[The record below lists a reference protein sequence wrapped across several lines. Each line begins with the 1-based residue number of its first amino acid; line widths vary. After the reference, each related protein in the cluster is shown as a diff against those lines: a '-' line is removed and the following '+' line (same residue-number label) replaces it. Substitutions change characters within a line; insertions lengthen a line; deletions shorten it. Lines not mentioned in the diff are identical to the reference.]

1 LNAREVFLKVK
12 RVYRPADTH
21 LGRDACFRSDWNV
34 VYWSDEIH
42 KLKLNKVVVKCVLVY
57 SAAIDE
63 PIEEFVR
70 NEPNRMYSN
79 KAYNP
84 AEREFEPPPVE
95 AERIG
100 SSPKGKGGK
109 SLKSA
114 KPTQPSY
121 PTYPKIEPLKTL
133 NIFAGCGGLSEG
145 LHQSGVA
152 KTY

>member
-1 LNAREVFLKVK
+1 
-12 RVYRPADTH
+12 
-21 LGRDACFRSDWNV
+21 V

-42 KLKLNKVVVKCVLVY
+42 KLKLNKVVVKCVLVC

-70 NEPNRMYSN
+70 NGHNRMYPTVSN

-100 SSPKGKGGK
+100 SNSKGKGGK
-109 SLKSA
+109 PLKSA
-114 KPTQPSY
+114 KPT
-121 PTYPKIEPLKTL
+121 
-133 NIFAGCGGLSEG
+133 
-145 LHQSGVA
+145 
-152 KTY
+152 

>member
-1 LNAREVFLKVK
+1 MNAGEVCLKVK
-12 RVYRPADTH
+12 RIYRPGDTH
-21 LGRDACFRSDWNV
+21 LGRDAGFRSDWNL

-42 KLKLNKVVVKCVLVY
+42 KLELNNVVDKCVLVC
-57 SAAIDE
+57 STAIDE

-70 NEPNRMYSN
+70 NGPNRMYFN

-84 AEREFEPPPVE
+84 SEREFEPPPVE

-100 SSPKGKGGK
+100 SSSKGKGGK

-133 NIFAGCGGLSEG
+133 DIFAGCGGLSEG